1 MKTVAGIADKRSRLR
16 VARSMESEVTSVT
29 SHSSALRF
37 HAPMRSRRWIPLGVL
52 LLALVPS
59 CNSLWHSYL
68 EPCDPAS
75 PTCLALDASIPDLVP
90 PTPTPQLVPSNGID
104 PAWFA
109 EASGELSPTE
119 DLLIDTDQ
127 GTVLTQNSKV
137 PIPNVI
143 HRKVAPVDCGASWP
157 VGIGVFSFTR
167 IHIPGGVTV
176 RFTGSHA
183 AALIASGSITIE
195 GLLDL
200 RGGACTDPRCGGPG
214 GFAGG
219 HVRNPIR
226 RGEGPGS
233 GTEGYGIGGEGD
245 EAGGGGAGACG
256 KGGKG
261 ADAGSTYPGGVGGS
275 TYLKDALIPLCG
287 GSGGGAG
294 GFGTTMGESGQRGG
308 GGGGAIQIVSKQSV
322 TVSSTSASSS
332 GIQVGGGGG
341 QGDIG
346 MNFNDGGGGG
356 GSGGAILI
364 EAPIIS
370 ILSGAVLAAN
380 GGGGGGGYN
389 NMQPTLHGEPGKLSS
404 VAAVG
409 GAGSRSSGGAGGASQ
424 GIQGSAAT
432 GPLMDGG
439 GGGGGGVGRIRL
451 NSLDGNVTIN
461 GTLSPPIGSCASV
474 GRVTMR

>member
-1 MKTVAGIADKRSRLR
+1 
-16 VARSMESEVTSVT
+16 MESEVTAVT
-29 SHSSALRF
+29 SQTHALQR
-37 HAPMRSRRWIPLGVL
+37 HTQAKSRRWLPLGALV
-52 LLALVPS
+52 LALVPS

-68 EPCDPAS
+68 EPCDPES
-75 PTCLALDASIPDLVP
+75 PTCLSVDAAVPDLVP
-90 PTPTPQLVPSNGID
+90 PIQTPQLVPSNGID

-109 EASGELSPTE
+109 EASTELVPTE
-119 DLLIDTDQ
+119 DLVIDTEQ
-127 GTVLTQNSKV
+127 GTVVTKSGKTPL
-137 PIPNVI
+137 PNVV
-143 HRKVAPVDCGASWP
+143 HHTVAPVDCGASWP
-157 VGIGVFSFTR
+157 VGIGVFAFTR
-167 IHIPGGVTV
+167 IHIPDGITV

-200 RGGACTDPRCGGPG
+200 RGGECTDPRCGGPG

-219 HVRNPIR
+219 YVRNPIR

-233 GTEGYGIGGEGD
+233 GTEGYGIGGVGD

-261 ADAGSTYPGGVGGS
+261 GDAGVAMYPGGAGGS
-275 TYLKDALIPLCG
+275 EYMKEALVPLCG

-308 GGGGAIQIVSKQSV
+308 GGGGAIQIVSQQSV
-322 TVSSTSASSS
+322 TVGSTSASPS
-332 GIQVGGGGG
+332 GIHVGGGGG
-341 QGDIG
+341 QGDTG
-346 MNFNDGGGGG
+346 TNFNDGGGGG

-364 EAPIIS
+364 EAPTVS

-389 NMQPTLHGEPGKLSS
+389 NMMPTNGGESGKLASS
-404 VAAVG
+404 AAAG
-409 GAGSRSSGGAGGASQ
+409 GAGLRESGGAGGAGQASH
-424 GIQGSAAT
+424 GSDAS
-432 GPLMDGG
+432 GLPMDGG

-451 NSLDGNVTIN
+451 NSLDGNVTIS
-461 GTLSPPIGSCASV
+461 GELSPAIGSCAST